1 MYLFFIRMLSFILM
15 LLYFPNFFVIIFLER
30 MVEMIKKINQYIN
43 LSIVL
48 SILFMIVGLLLIVW
62 PKASLDTFA
71 YVIGTIMII
80 YGIYSFI
87 DSFSINPALCLF
99 QMTNS
104 ILSFLLGICVF
115 LNPSIF
121 ESILPIALGI
131 FFIISGAFSSRIS
144 FIIKDIDNSYIL
156 SLFTS
161 ILMVICG
168 VVLIINPGN
177 TALVITT
184 LIGIIL
190 IVYSVS
196 AIVDMFVF
204 KSRVKEIDKYFS
216 KLLK

>member
-1 MYLFFIRMLSFILM
+1 MSKEINKYL
-15 LLYFPNFFVIIFLER
+15 
-30 MVEMIKKINQYIN
+30 N
-43 LSIVL
+43 LSIVM
-48 SILFMIVGLLLIVW
+48 SILFVILGVFLVVLPESSINTIAYMLASFLLVYG
-62 PKASLDTFA
+62 TFN
-71 YVIGTIMII
+71 
-80 YGIYSFI
+80 FI
-87 DSFSINPALCLF
+87 DSFTINPIFFFMKMASSAI
-99 QMTNS
+99 S
-104 ILSFLLGICVF
+104 IILGIVIF
-115 LNPSIF
+115 LNPDIF
-121 ESILPIALGI
+121 KNLIPIALGI

-161 ILMVICG
+161 ILMIICG

>member
-1 MYLFFIRMLSFILM
+1 
-15 LLYFPNFFVIIFLER
+15 
-30 MVEMIKKINQYIN
+30 MIKKINEYIN
-43 LSIVL
+43 LSIIL
-48 SILFMIVGLLLIVW
+48 SVLFMIVGILLIVW

-121 ESILPIALGI
+121 AIALGI

-161 ILMVICG
+161 ILMIICG

>member
-1 MYLFFIRMLSFILM
+1 
-15 LLYFPNFFVIIFLER
+15 
-30 MVEMIKKINQYIN
+30 MIKKINEYIN
-43 LSIVL
+43 LSIIL
-48 SILFMIVGLLLIVW
+48 SVLFMIVGVLLIVW

-80 YGIYSFI
+80 YGIY
-87 DSFSINPALCLF
+87 SFSINPALCLF

-121 ESILPIALGI
+121 ESILPIVLGI

-161 ILMVICG
+161 ILMIICG

>member
-1 MYLFFIRMLSFILM
+1 
-15 LLYFPNFFVIIFLER
+15 
-30 MVEMIKKINQYIN
+30 MIKKINEYIN
-43 LSIVL
+43 LSIIFSV
-48 SILFMIVGLLLIVW
+48 LFMIVGILLIVW

-104 ILSFLLGICVF
+104 I
-115 LNPSIF
+115 F

-161 ILMVICG
+161 ILMIICG

>member
-1 MYLFFIRMLSFILM
+1 
-15 LLYFPNFFVIIFLER
+15 
-30 MVEMIKKINQYIN
+30 MVSMIKKINEYIN
-43 LSIVL
+43 LSIIL
-48 SILFMIVGLLLIVW
+48 SVLFMIVGILLIVW

-121 ESILPIALGI
+121 ESILPIVLGI

-161 ILMVICG
+161 ILMIICG

-196 AIVDMFVF
+196 AIIDMFVF

>member
-1 MYLFFIRMLSFILM
+1 
-15 LLYFPNFFVIIFLER
+15 
-30 MVEMIKKINQYIN
+30 MVSMIKKINEYIN
-43 LSIVL
+43 LSIIL
-48 SILFMIVGLLLIVW
+48 SVLFMIVGILLIVW

-161 ILMVICG
+161 ILMIICG

-196 AIVDMFVF
+196 AMVDMFVF

>member
-1 MYLFFIRMLSFILM
+1 
-15 LLYFPNFFVIIFLER
+15 
-30 MVEMIKKINQYIN
+30 MVSMIKKINEYIN
-43 LSIVL
+43 LSIIL
-48 SILFMIVGLLLIVW
+48 SVLFMIVGILLIVW

-131 FFIISGAFSSRIS
+131 FF
-144 FIIKDIDNSYIL
+144 
-156 SLFTS
+156 
-161 ILMVICG
+161 
-168 VVLIINPGN
+168 
-177 TALVITT
+177 
-184 LIGIIL
+184 
-190 IVYSVS
+190 VYS
-196 AIVDMFVF
+196 
-204 KSRVKEIDKYFS
+204 K
-216 KLLK
+216 

>member
-1 MYLFFIRMLSFILM
+1 
-15 LLYFPNFFVIIFLER
+15 
-30 MVEMIKKINQYIN
+30 MVSMIKKINEYIN
-43 LSIVL
+43 LSIIL
-48 SILFMIVGLLLIVW
+48 SVLFMIVGILLIVW

-131 FFIISGAFSSRIS
+131 FFII
-144 FIIKDIDNSYIL
+144 
-156 SLFTS
+156 
-161 ILMVICG
+161 
-168 VVLIINPGN
+168 VVHLVLEYHLLLKILII
-177 TALVITT
+177 VIFY
-184 LIGIIL
+184 LYL
-190 IVYSVS
+190 PLS
-196 AIVDMFVF
+196 
-204 KSRVKEIDKYFS
+204 
-216 KLLK
+216 

>member
-1 MYLFFIRMLSFILM
+1 MVVIKKIYNYFFSYVVVIFG
-15 LLYFPNFFVIIFLER
+15 NFVIILLER
-30 MVEMIKKINQYIN
+30 MVSMIKKINEYIN
-43 LSIVL
+43 LSIIL
-48 SILFMIVGLLLIVW
+48 SVLFMIVGVLLIVW

-71 YVIGTIMII
+71 YVIGTILII

-161 ILMVICG
+161 ILMIICG

>member
-1 MYLFFIRMLSFILM
+1 
-15 LLYFPNFFVIIFLER
+15 
-30 MVEMIKKINQYIN
+30 MVSMIKKINEYIN
-43 LSIVL
+43 LSIIL
-48 SILFMIVGLLLIVW
+48 SVLFMIVGILLIVW

-71 YVIGTIMII
+71 YV
-80 YGIYSFI
+80 IYSFI

-121 ESILPIALGI
+121 ESILPIVLGI

-168 VVLIINPGN
+168 VILIINPGN

>member
-1 MYLFFIRMLSFILM
+1 MT
-15 LLYFPNFFVIIFLER
+15 
-30 MVEMIKKINQYIN
+30 KKINKYIN
-43 LSIVL
+43 LSIIL
-48 SILFMIVGLLLIVW
+48 SVLFMIVGMFLIIW

-71 YVIGTIMII
+71 YVIGTILIV

-121 ESILPIALGI
+121 ESIIPIVLGI
-131 FFIISGAFSSRIS
+131 FFIISGSFSSRLS
-144 FIIKDIDNSYIL
+144 FVIKNMNSAFIL
-156 SLFTS
+156 SLISS
-161 ILMVICG
+161 ILMIICG

>member
-1 MYLFFIRMLSFILM
+1 MCCNFWYLC
-15 LLYFPNFFVIIFLER
+15 YN
-30 MVEMIKKINQYIN
+30 MVSMIKKINEYIN
-43 LSIVL
+43 LSIIL
-48 SILFMIVGLLLIVW
+48 SVLFMIVGILLIVW

-144 FIIKDIDNSYIL
+144 FIIKDIDNSYII

-161 ILMVICG
+161 ILMIICG

>member
-1 MYLFFIRMLSFILM
+1 
-15 LLYFPNFFVIIFLER
+15 
-30 MVEMIKKINQYIN
+30 
-43 LSIVL
+43 
-48 SILFMIVGLLLIVW
+48 MIVGILLIVW

-144 FIIKDIDNSYIL
+144 FIIKDIDNSYII

-161 ILMVICG
+161 ILMIICG
-168 VVLIINPGN
+168 VVLIINP
-177 TALVITT
+177 

>member
-1 MYLFFIRMLSFILM
+1 
-15 LLYFPNFFVIIFLER
+15 
-30 MVEMIKKINQYIN
+30 
-43 LSIVL
+43 
-48 SILFMIVGLLLIVW
+48 MIVGVLLIVW

-161 ILMVICG
+161 ILMIICG

-196 AIVDMFVF
+196 AIIDMFVF

>member
-1 MYLFFIRMLSFILM
+1 
-15 LLYFPNFFVIIFLER
+15 
-30 MVEMIKKINQYIN
+30 MVSMIKKINEYIN
-43 LSIVL
+43 LSIIL
-48 SILFMIVGLLLIVW
+48 SVLFMIVGVLLIVW

-104 ILSFLLGICVF
+104 IFSFLLGICVF

-131 FFIISGAFSSRIS
+131 FFIISGAFCSRIS
-144 FIIKDIDNSYIL
+144 FIFFIL
-156 SLFTS
+156 LTS
-161 ILMVICG
+161 ILMIKCG

>member
-1 MYLFFIRMLSFILM
+1 
-15 LLYFPNFFVIIFLER
+15 
-30 MVEMIKKINQYIN
+30 MIKKINEYIN
-43 LSIVL
+43 LSIIL
-48 SILFMIVGLLLIVW
+48 SVLFMIVGILLIVW

-131 FFIISGAFSSRIS
+131 FFIISGAFSSRLS
-144 FIIKDIDNSYIL
+144 FVIKNIDSGFIL
-156 SLFTS
+156 SLISS
-161 ILMVICG
+161 ILMIICG
-168 VVLIINPGN
+168 VILIINPAGTIILI
-177 TALVITT
+177 TAF
-184 LIGIIL
+184 IGIIL
-190 IVYSVS
+190 IVYSIS
-196 AIVDMFVF
+196 NIIDMSIF
-204 KSRVKEIDKYFS
+204 KSKVKEIDKYFD

>member
-1 MYLFFIRMLSFILM
+1 
-15 LLYFPNFFVIIFLER
+15 
-30 MVEMIKKINQYIN
+30 MVSMIKKINEYIN
-43 LSIVL
+43 LSIIL
-48 SILFMIVGLLLIVW
+48 SVLFMIVGILLIVW

-99 QMTNS
+99 EMTNS

-121 ESILPIALGI
+121 ESILPIVLGI

-168 VVLIINPGN
+168 VILIINPGN

>member
-1 MYLFFIRMLSFILM
+1 MKKLLWVMAALFVSFAVAAQ
-15 LLYFPNFFVIIFLER
+15 NRDNEGRIIINSAEEFL
-30 MVEMIKKINQYIN
+30 K
-43 LSIVL
+43 
-48 SILFMIVGLLLIVW
+48 
-62 PKASLDTFA
+62 
-71 YVIGTIMII
+71 IGTTGYPSDGKYIQTAN
-80 YGIYSFI
+80 I
-87 DSFSINPALCLF
+87 D
-99 QMTNS
+99 
-104 ILSFLLGICVF
+104 LGYRSVTS
-115 LNPSIF
+115 P
-121 ESILPIALGI
+121 
-131 FFIISGAFSSRIS
+131 IISGAFSSRIS

-196 AIVDMFVF
+196 AIVDMFIF

>member
-1 MYLFFIRMLSFILM
+1 
-15 LLYFPNFFVIIFLER
+15 
-30 MVEMIKKINQYIN
+30 MVSMIKKINEYIN
-43 LSIVL
+43 LSIIL
-48 SILFMIVGLLLIVW
+48 SVLFMIVGILLIVW

-161 ILMVICG
+161 ILMIICG

-190 IVYSVS
+190 IVYSIS

>member
-1 MYLFFIRMLSFILM
+1 
-15 LLYFPNFFVIIFLER
+15 
-30 MVEMIKKINQYIN
+30 MVSMIKKINEYIN
-43 LSIVL
+43 LSIIL
-48 SILFMIVGLLLIVW
+48 SVLFMIVGILLIVW

-144 FIIKDIDNSYIL
+144 FIIKDIDNSYII

-161 ILMVICG
+161 ILMIICG

-216 KLLK
+216 KLLKQSY

>member
-1 MYLFFIRMLSFILM
+1 
-15 LLYFPNFFVIIFLER
+15 
-30 MVEMIKKINQYIN
+30 MVSMIKKINEYIN
-43 LSIVL
+43 LSIIL
-48 SILFMIVGLLLIVW
+48 SVLFMIVGILLIVW

-168 VVLIINPGN
+168 VILSINPHS

-184 LIGIIL
+184 LIGITL

-204 KSRVKEIDKYFS
+204 KSSVKEIDKYFS

>member
-1 MYLFFIRMLSFILM
+1 
-15 LLYFPNFFVIIFLER
+15 
-30 MVEMIKKINQYIN
+30 
-43 LSIVL
+43 
-48 SILFMIVGLLLIVW
+48 MIVGILLIVW

-71 YVIGTIMII
+71 YVIGTILII

-156 SLFTS
+156 SL
-161 ILMVICG
+161 
-168 VVLIINPGN
+168 P
-177 TALVITT
+177 
-184 LIGIIL
+184 
-190 IVYSVS
+190 
-196 AIVDMFVF
+196 
-204 KSRVKEIDKYFS
+204 R
-216 KLLK
+216 

>member
-1 MYLFFIRMLSFILM
+1 
-15 LLYFPNFFVIIFLER
+15 
-30 MVEMIKKINQYIN
+30 MIKKINEYIN
-43 LSIVL
+43 LSIIL
-48 SILFMIVGLLLIVW
+48 SVLFMIVGILLIVW

-144 FIIKDIDNSYIL
+144 FI

-161 ILMVICG
+161 ILMIICG

-184 LIGIIL
+184 LIGIVL

>member
-1 MYLFFIRMLSFILM
+1 
-15 LLYFPNFFVIIFLER
+15 
-30 MVEMIKKINQYIN
+30 MIKKINEYIN
-43 LSIVL
+43 LSIIL
-48 SILFMIVGLLLIVW
+48 SVLFMIVGILLIVW

-131 FFIISGAFSSRIS
+131 FFIIS
-144 FIIKDIDNSYIL
+144 DNSYII

-161 ILMVICG
+161 ILMIICG

>member
-1 MYLFFIRMLSFILM
+1 
-15 LLYFPNFFVIIFLER
+15 
-30 MVEMIKKINQYIN
+30 MVSMIKKINEYIN
-43 LSIVL
+43 LSIIL
-48 SILFMIVGLLLIVW
+48 SVLFMIVGVLLIVW

-131 FFIISGAFSSRIS
+131 FFIINGIFKTRMS
-144 FIIKDIDNSYIL
+144 FIIKDISNYFIL
-156 SLFTS
+156 SFIAS
-161 ILMVICG
+161 ILTIICG
-168 VVLIINPGN
+168 IILIINPF
-177 TALVITT
+177 
-184 LIGIIL
+184 II
-190 IVYSVS
+190 S
-196 AIVDMFVF
+196 
-204 KSRVKEIDKYFS
+204 
-216 KLLK
+216 

>member
-1 MYLFFIRMLSFILM
+1 MKVCIIGSYAKALVMTADRIPVAGETLM
-15 LLYFPNFFVIIFLER
+15 GRDYRGEFGGKGSDMAVQSSRLGAEVSYIGVI
-30 MVEMIKKINQYIN
+30 
-43 LSIVL
+43 
-48 SILFMIVGLLLIVW
+48 GD
-62 PKASLDTFA
+62 DTFGKEF
-71 YVIGTIMII
+71 VDLMKDEK
-80 YGIYSFI
+80 I
-87 DSFSINPALCLF
+87 D
-99 QMTNS
+99 
-104 ILSFLLGICVF
+104 
-115 LNPSIF
+115 
-121 ESILPIALGI
+121 
-131 FFIISGAFSSRIS
+131 ISGLRITKEKS
-144 FIIKDIDNSYIL
+144 TGTGFIIKDIDNSYIL

-161 ILMVICG
+161 ILMIICG